1 MDYVGRRNRLRSKFD
16 EVGATALV
24 VTNPSNVRYLTG
36 FTGSNG
42 AVVVGSSPDVDRLA
56 TDSRYYTQAENECPG
71 LEVLPS
77 TSTVLDVAVLWC
89 ADQAMGSVGF
99 EAHHVTVYQCD
110 QLRDRLPS
118 LLVATSNLVE
128 QLRIEKDDDERRLIA
143 RACAISDA
151 ALARLLP
158 EVHVGV
164 TERELAG
171 RLSLLMR
178 EEGADGDSFESIVA
192 GGPHSA
198 IPHHQPTSRPLAS
211 GDLLKIDFGAL
222 LAGYHADE
230 TRTFVV
236 GAEPQGWQSE
246 LHDLVAAAQTAGI
259 AALRAGAD
267 CRDVDAAA
275 RSVIADAGYGEY
287 FGHGLGHA
295 VGLDIHEVPFLGAT
309 SPGILSV
316 GTPITVEP
324 GVYLPGRGGVR
335 IEDTLVVGSEAPVAL
350 TTTTKELLVLGL

>member
-1 MDYVGRRNRLRSKFD
+1 MDYLGRRDRVRAQLD
-16 EVGATALV
+16 DLGVGALLV
-24 VTNPSNVRYLTG
+24 SNSSNIRYLTG
-36 FTGSNG
+36 FSGSNG
-42 AVVVGSSPDVDRLA
+42 AVVVGVTRELDRLA
-56 TDSRYYTQAENECPG
+56 TDSRYYIQAEHECPDVV
-71 LEVLPS
+71 VLPS
-77 TSTVLDVAVLWC
+77 ATSVLEVAGTWW
-89 ADQAMGSVGF
+89 ADQALGPLGF
-99 EAHHVTVYQCD
+99 ESHHVTVHQCD
-110 QLRDRLPS
+110 QLRQKAPDLVPS
-118 LLVATSNLVE
+118 NNLVE
-128 QLRIEKDDDERRLIA
+128 QLRVIKDDDERSLIA

-158 EVHVGV
+158 EVRVGV

-171 RLSLLMR
+171 RLSWLMR
-178 EEGADGDSFESIVA
+178 DEGADADSFESIIA
-192 GGPHSA
+192 GGEHSA
-198 IPHHQPTSRPLAS
+198 IPHHSPTNRPLAP
-211 GDLLKIDFGAL
+211 GDFLKIDFGAL
-222 LAGYHADE
+222 VSGYHADE

-236 GAEPQGWQSE
+236 GAEPETWQRE
-246 LHDLVAAAQTAGI
+246 IHDLVATAQAAGI

-275 RSVIADAGYGEY
+275 RSVIGDAGYGDY

-335 IEDTLVVGSEAPVAL
+335 IEDTLVVGLDEPLAL
-350 TTTTKELLVLGL
+350 TKTNKELLVVGL